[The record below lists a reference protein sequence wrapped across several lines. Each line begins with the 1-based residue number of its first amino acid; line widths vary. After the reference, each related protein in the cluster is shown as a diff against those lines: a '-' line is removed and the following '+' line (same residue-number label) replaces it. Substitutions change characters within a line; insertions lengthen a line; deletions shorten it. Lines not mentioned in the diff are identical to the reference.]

1 MSERVQYDE
10 LHVAKELDDLLVEE
24 ILPGLN
30 ITPDEF
36 WTSFNKIV
44 KNFSQKNKSL
54 ITEREKLQK
63 KLIDGIWTER
73 DKNII
78 IKSTNLF

>member
-1 MSERVQYDE
+1 MSERIQYDE

-30 ITPDEF
+30 VTHDEF

-44 KNFSQKNKSL
+44 RNFSQKN
-54 ITEREKLQK
+54 
-63 KLIDGIWTER
+63 
-73 DKNII
+73 
-78 IKSTNLF
+78 NL